1 MRDVLEILG
10 FIALGILA
18 SYVGYL
24 VIVFLFFGLPL

>member
-18 SYVGYL
+18 AYMGYL